1 MSLVLTLHKFW
12 SLLHPL
18 GKYLF
23 KVNKKEIWTTSKDV
37 LLVSLLLILH
47 WYLHNEWY
55 LFMHTKICS
64 KLTQQ
69 DVFRMSMVLI
79 WNLLIKFELA
89 IGHWLMS
96 SMLLSGIYGLAVKS
110 QHSINISVRKYELV
124 HEDVLPILLQK

>member
-1 MSLVLTLHKFW
+1 M
-12 SLLHPL
+12 
-18 GKYLF
+18 
-23 KVNKKEIWTTSKDV
+23 DV
-37 LLVSLLLILH
+37 LLVFLLLILH

-55 LFMHTKICS
+55 LFIHKKTCS

-79 WNLLIKFELA
+79 WNLLTKFELA